1 MKENDDC
8 LISASRREGRGG
20 RVRNGRVGGELWEVR
35 PAAASACSVGATA
48 SVVGRGGWLFD
59 SLDDGVEGCVA
70 SALPSKH
77 EARVVST
84 LIQKATTVSELRG
97 LRE

>member
-48 SVVGRGGWLFD
+48 SRLLGVVVGRLAAQSPAGGGGIF
-59 SLDDGVEGCVA
+59 VF
-70 SALPSKH
+70 SK
-77 EARVVST
+77 RYMSP
-84 LIQKATTVSELRG
+84 LNL
-97 LRE
+97 